1 MKQRIQYIDRL
12 KGVAMMN
19 VLIIHIIV
27 IGNLSE
33 TPDAI
38 AHNLYPI
45 AMPLFMF
52 LSGLVIS
59 FVPWGKKLLKKLAV
73 LLLPFLVVGTFFAY
87 VGHNKNPIEFLNNPL
102 KYGYYYLLTLS
113 ETTLLLIPLH
123 WNSLNNKKNEL
134 LIDLIWGIIAWGI
147 LFFCRFHLPLGLQ
160 NVLDMKDFFG
170 LWPFF
175 YLGYISNKYKLID
188 KLVLHN
194 YIFSIDLIVILL
206 IYTLP
211 GLEQYSKLKS
221 FALIIALCY
230 LFRIREKENSVLE
243 NLLGYIG
250 KNSLDVY
257 IFHYFI
263 LTTINL
269 KVIGVWLHK
278 DDNFFIELFI
288 VTLLAILIAY
298 ITILFGK
305 AIKKSCL
312 INDIVYGNFA
322 KRLIK

>member
-19 VLIIHIIV
+19 VLIIHVIV

-33 TPDAI
+33 IPDAI
-38 AHNLYPI
+38 AHHLYPI

-59 FVPWGKKLLKKLAV
+59 SVPWGKKLFKKLAV
-73 LLLPFLVVGTFFAY
+73 LLLPFIIVGTLFAFTC
-87 VGHNKNPIEFLNNPL
+87 HHKNPVEYINNPL

-113 ETTLLLIPLH
+113 ETTIMLIPLH
-123 WNSLNNKKNEL
+123 LNSFDNKKREL
-134 LIDLIWGIIAWGI
+134 LIDIIWGIIAWGI
-147 LFFCRFHLPLGLQ
+147 LYFCRHNLPIQIQ
-160 NVLDMKDFFG
+160 NILDMKDFYG

-175 YLGYISNKYKLID
+175 YWGYLSNKYKLID
-188 KLVLHN
+188 KLVSHN
-194 YIFSIDLIVILL
+194 VIFSIDLIVLL
-206 IYTLP
+206 LLYSFP
-211 GLEQYSKLKS
+211 GLEQFGKLKS

-230 LFRIREKENSVLE
+230 LFRNREKENSVIE

-269 KVIGVWLHK
+269 KEIGQWLHK
-278 DDNFFIELFI
+278 DGNYFIEIIL
-288 VTLLAILIAY
+288 VTILAIFIAY
-298 ITILFGK
+298 LTILIGK
-305 AIKKSCL
+305 SIKKSEW
-312 INDIVYGNFA
+312 IKNIVYGKF
-322 KRLIK
+322 IS

>member
-19 VLIIHIIV
+19 VLIIHVIV

-59 FVPWGKKLLKKLAV
+59 SVPWGKKLLKKLAV
-73 LLLPFLVVGTFFAY
+73 LLMPFLVVGTFFAY
-87 VGHNKNPIEFLNNPL
+87 VGQNKNPIEFLNNPL

-113 ETTLLLIPLH
+113 ETTIMLIPLH
-123 WNSLNNKKNEL
+123 FNSCDNKKKEL
-134 LIDLIWGIIAWGI
+134 FIDITWGIIAWGI
-147 LFFCRFHLPLGLQ
+147 LNFCRRNLPIQIQ
-160 NVLDMKDFFG
+160 NILDMKDFYG

-175 YLGYISNKYKLID
+175 YCGYLSNKYKLID
-188 KLVLHN
+188 KLVSHN
-194 YIFSIDLIVILL
+194 VLFSIDLIVLL
-206 IYTLP
+206 ILYSLP
-211 GLEQYSKLKS
+211 GLEQYGKLKS

-230 LFRIREKENSVLE
+230 LFRNREKENSVIE

-269 KVIGVWLHK
+269 KEIGTWLHK
-278 DDNFFIELFI
+278 DGNFFIEVIL
-288 VTLLAILIAY
+288 VTILAILIAY
-298 ITILFGK
+298 IAIFFGK
-305 AIKKSCL
+305 SIKRSEL

-322 KRLIK
+322 KKLLK

>member
-12 KGVAMMN
+12 KGVAMMS
-19 VLIIHIIV
+19 VLIIHVIV

-38 AHNLYPI
+38 AHHLYPI
-45 AMPLFMF
+45 AMSLFMF

-59 FVPWGKKLLKKLAV
+59 SVPWGKKLFKKLAV
-73 LLLPFLVVGTFFAY
+73 LLMPFFIVGTLFAFTC
-87 VGHNKNPIEFLNNPL
+87 HHKNPVEYINNPL

-113 ETTLLLIPLH
+113 ETTIMLIPLH
-123 WNSLNNKKNEL
+123 LNSFDNKKKEL
-134 LIDLIWGIIAWGI
+134 FIDITWGIIAWGI
-147 LFFCRFHLPLGLQ
+147 LFFCRHNLPIQIQ
-160 NVLDMKDFFG
+160 NILDMKDFYG

-175 YLGYISNKYKLID
+175 YLGYLSNKYKLID
-188 KLVLHN
+188 KLTSHN
-194 YIFSIDLIVILL
+194 VYFSIDLIVLL
-206 IYTLP
+206 FLYSFP
-211 GLEQYSKLKS
+211 GLEQYGKLKS

-230 LFRIREKENSVLE
+230 LFRNREKENSLIV

-269 KVIGVWLHK
+269 KDIGTWLHK
-278 DDNFFIELFI
+278 DGNYFIEIIL
-288 VTLLAILIAY
+288 VTILAIFIAY
-298 ITILFGK
+298 LTILIGK
-305 AIKKSCL
+305 SIKKSEWL
-312 INDIVYGNFA
+312 KNIVYGKF
-322 KRLIK
+322 IS

>member
-12 KGVAMMN
+12 KGVAMMS
-19 VLIIHIIV
+19 VLIIHVIV

-33 TPDAI
+33 NPDAI
-38 AHNLYPI
+38 AHHLDPI

-59 FVPWGKKLLKKLAV
+59 SVPWGGALLKKLA
-73 LLLPFLVVGTFFAY
+73 LLLMPFLIVGTFFTY
-87 VGHNKNPIEFLNNPL
+87 VGHNKTPIEFINNPL

-113 ETTLLLIPLH
+113 ETTLLIIPLH
-123 WNSLNNKKNEL
+123 WNSCENKKKEC
-134 LIDLIWGIIAWGI
+134 LIDLSWGIMAWVI
-147 LFFCRFHLPLGLQ
+147 LYLFRCYLPIHIQ
-160 NVLDMKDFFG
+160 NILDMKDFYG

-175 YLGYISNKYKLID
+175 YFGYLSNKYQLID

-194 YIFSIDLIVILL
+194 FIFSIDLIVLLL

-211 GLEQYSKLKS
+211 EFEQYGKLKS

-230 LFRIREKENSVLE
+230 LFRIREKEYSMIE
-243 NLLGYIG
+243 NLLGHIG

-263 LTTINL
+263 LITINL
-269 KVIGVWLHK
+269 EDVGVWLHK
-278 DDNFFIELFI
+278 DGNLFIEVIL
-288 VTLLAILIAY
+288 VTILAILIAY
-298 ITILFGK
+298 IAILFGK
-305 AIKKSCL
+305 SIKKSEL

-322 KRLIK
+322 KKLII

>member
-12 KGVAMMN
+12 KGVAMMS
-19 VLIIHIIV
+19 VLIIHVIV

-38 AHNLYPI
+38 AHHLYPI

-59 FVPWGKKLLKKLAV
+59 SVPWGKKLFKKLAV
-73 LLLPFLVVGTFFAY
+73 LLLPFIIVGTLFAFTC
-87 VGHNKNPIEFLNNPL
+87 HHKNPVEYINNPL

-113 ETTLLLIPLH
+113 ETTIMLIPLH
-123 WNSLNNKKNEL
+123 LNSFDNKKKEL
-134 LIDLIWGIIAWGI
+134 FIDITWGIIAWGI
-147 LFFCRFHLPLGLQ
+147 LFFCRHNLPIQIQ
-160 NVLDMKDFFG
+160 NILDMKDFYG

-175 YLGYISNKYKLID
+175 YLGYLSNKYKLID
-188 KLVLHN
+188 KLTSHN
-194 YIFSIDLIVILL
+194 VYFSIDLIVLL
-206 IYTLP
+206 FLYSFP
-211 GLEQYSKLKS
+211 GLEQYGKLKS

-230 LFRIREKENSVLE
+230 LFRNREKENSVIE

-269 KVIGVWLHK
+269 KEIGQWLHK
-278 DDNFFIELFI
+278 DGNYFIEIIL
-288 VTLLAILIAY
+288 VTILAIFIAY
-298 ITILFGK
+298 LTILIGK
-305 AIKKSCL
+305 SIKKSEWL
-312 INDIVYGNFA
+312 KNIVYGKF
-322 KRLIK
+322 IS

>member
-1 MKQRIQYIDRL
+1 M
-12 KGVAMMN
+12 
-19 VLIIHIIV
+19 
-27 IGNLSE
+27 
-33 TPDAI
+33 
-38 AHNLYPI
+38 
-45 AMPLFMF
+45 
-52 LSGLVIS
+52 
-59 FVPWGKKLLKKLAV
+59 
-73 LLLPFLVVGTFFAY
+73 
-87 VGHNKNPIEFLNNPL
+87 
-102 KYGYYYLLTLS
+102 
-113 ETTLLLIPLH
+113 
-123 WNSLNNKKNEL
+123 
-134 LIDLIWGIIAWGI
+134 IDLIWGIIAWGI

>member
-19 VLIIHIIV
+19 VLIIHVIV

-33 TPDAI
+33 IPDAI
-38 AHNLYPI
+38 AHHLYPI

-59 FVPWGKKLLKKLAV
+59 SVPWGKKLFKKLAV
-73 LLLPFLVVGTFFAY
+73 LLLPFIIVGTLFAFTC
-87 VGHNKNPIEFLNNPL
+87 HHKNPVEYINNPL

-113 ETTLLLIPLH
+113 ETTIMLIPLH
-123 WNSLNNKKNEL
+123 LNSFDNKKREL
-134 LIDLIWGIIAWGI
+134 FIDIIWGIIAWGI
-147 LFFCRFHLPLGLQ
+147 LYFCRHNIPIQIQ
-160 NVLDMKDFFG
+160 NILDMKDFYG

-175 YLGYISNKYKLID
+175 YWGYLSNKYKLID
-188 KLVLHN
+188 KLVSHN
-194 YIFSIDLIVILL
+194 VIFSIDLIVLL
-206 IYTLP
+206 LLYSFP
-211 GLEQYSKLKS
+211 GLEQFGKLKS

-230 LFRIREKENSVLE
+230 LFRNREKENSVIE

-269 KVIGVWLHK
+269 KEIGQWLHK
-278 DDNFFIELFI
+278 DGNYFIEIIL
-288 VTLLAILIAY
+288 VTILAIFIAY
-298 ITILFGK
+298 LTILIGK
-305 AIKKSCL
+305 SIKKSEW
-312 INDIVYGNFA
+312 IKNIVYGKF
-322 KRLIK
+322 IS

>member
-12 KGVAMMN
+12 KGVAMMS
-19 VLIIHIIV
+19 VLIIHVIV

-38 AHNLYPI
+38 AHHLYPI

-59 FVPWGKKLLKKLAV
+59 SVPWGKKLFKKLAV
-73 LLLPFLVVGTFFAY
+73 LLMPFFIVGTLFAFTC
-87 VGHNKNPIEFLNNPL
+87 HHKNPVEYINNPL

-113 ETTLLLIPLH
+113 ETTIMLIPLH
-123 WNSLNNKKNEL
+123 LNSFDNKKKEL
-134 LIDLIWGIIAWGI
+134 FIDITWGIIAWGI
-147 LFFCRFHLPLGLQ
+147 LFFCRHNLPIQIQ
-160 NVLDMKDFFG
+160 NILDMKDFYG

-175 YLGYISNKYKLID
+175 YLSYLSNKYKLID
-188 KLVLHN
+188 KLTSHN
-194 YIFSIDLIVILL
+194 VYFSIDLIVLL
-206 IYTLP
+206 FLYSFP
-211 GLEQYSKLKS
+211 GLEQYGKLKS

-230 LFRIREKENSVLE
+230 LFRNREKENSLIV

-269 KVIGVWLHK
+269 KDIGTWLHK
-278 DDNFFIELFI
+278 DGNYFIEIIL
-288 VTLLAILIAY
+288 VTILAIFIAY
-298 ITILFGK
+298 LTILIGK
-305 AIKKSCL
+305 SIKKSEWL
-312 INDIVYGNFA
+312 KNIVYGKF
-322 KRLIK
+322 IS

>member
-12 KGVAMMN
+12 KGVAMMS
-19 VLIIHIIV
+19 VLIIHVIV

-38 AHNLYPI
+38 AQHLYPI

-59 FVPWGKKLLKKLAV
+59 SVPWGKKLFKKLAV
-73 LLLPFLVVGTFFAY
+73 LLMPFFIVGTLFAFTC
-87 VGHNKNPIEFLNNPL
+87 HHKNPVEYINNPL

-113 ETTLLLIPLH
+113 ETTIMLIPLH
-123 WNSLNNKKNEL
+123 LNSFDNKKKEL
-134 LIDLIWGIIAWGI
+134 FIDITWGIIAWGI
-147 LFFCRFHLPLGLQ
+147 LFFCRHNLPIQIQ
-160 NVLDMKDFFG
+160 NILDMKDFYG

-175 YLGYISNKYKLID
+175 YLGYLSNKYKLID
-188 KLVLHN
+188 KLTSHN
-194 YIFSIDLIVILL
+194 VYFSIDLIVLL
-206 IYTLP
+206 FLYSFP
-211 GLEQYSKLKS
+211 GLEQYGKLKS

-230 LFRIREKENSVLE
+230 LFRNREKENSLIV

-269 KVIGVWLHK
+269 KDIGTWLHK
-278 DDNFFIELFI
+278 DGNYFIEIIL
-288 VTLLAILIAY
+288 VTILAIFIAY
-298 ITILFGK
+298 LTILIGK
-305 AIKKSCL
+305 SIKKSEWL
-312 INDIVYGNFA
+312 KNIVYGKF
-322 KRLIK
+322 IS

>member
-12 KGVAMMN
+12 KGVAMMS
-19 VLIIHIIV
+19 VLIIHVIV

-38 AHNLYPI
+38 AHHLYPI

-59 FVPWGKKLLKKLAV
+59 SVPWGKKLFKKLAV
-73 LLLPFLVVGTFFAY
+73 LLMPFFIVGTLFAFTC
-87 VGHNKNPIEFLNNPL
+87 HHKNPVEYINNPL

-113 ETTLLLIPLH
+113 ETTIMLIPLH
-123 WNSLNNKKNEL
+123 LNSFDNKKKEL
-134 LIDLIWGIIAWGI
+134 FIDITWGIIAWGI
-147 LFFCRFHLPLGLQ
+147 LLFCRHNLPIQIQ
-160 NVLDMKDFFG
+160 NILDMKDFYG

-175 YLGYISNKYKLID
+175 YLGYLSNKYKLID
-188 KLVLHN
+188 KLTSHN
-194 YIFSIDLIVILL
+194 VYFSIDLIVLL
-206 IYTLP
+206 FLYSFP
-211 GLEQYSKLKS
+211 GLEQYGKLKS

-230 LFRIREKENSVLE
+230 LFRNREKENSLIE

-269 KVIGVWLHK
+269 KDIGTWLHK
-278 DDNFFIELFI
+278 DGNYFIEIIL
-288 VTLLAILIAY
+288 VTILAIFIAY
-298 ITILFGK
+298 LTILIGK
-305 AIKKSCL
+305 SIKKSEWL
-312 INDIVYGNFA
+312 KNIVYGKF
-322 KRLIK
+322 IS

>member
-12 KGVAMMN
+12 KGVAMMS
-19 VLIIHIIV
+19 VLIIHVIV

-38 AHNLYPI
+38 AHHLYPI

-59 FVPWGKKLLKKLAV
+59 SVPWGKKLFKKLAV
-73 LLLPFLVVGTFFAY
+73 LLMPFFIVGTLFAFTC
-87 VGHNKNPIEFLNNPL
+87 HHKNPFEYINNPL

-113 ETTLLLIPLH
+113 ETIIMLIPLH
-123 WNSLNNKKNEL
+123 LNFFDNKKKEL
-134 LIDLIWGIIAWGI
+134 FIDITWGIIVWGI
-147 LFFCRFHLPLGLQ
+147 LYFCRFHLPLGLQ
-160 NVLDMKDFFG
+160 NILDMKDFYG

-175 YLGYISNKYKLID
+175 YIGYLSNKYKLIEN
-188 KLVLHN
+188 LILHN
-194 YIFSIDLIVILL
+194 YIFSINLIALL
-206 IYTLP
+206 LVYTIPEL
-211 GLEQYSKLKS
+211 GQLGKLKS
-221 FALIIALCY
+221 TFFIIALCF
-230 LFRIREKENSVLE
+230 LFRIREKENSAIE

-257 IFHYFI
+257 IYHYFI

-269 KVIGVWLHK
+269 KEIGAWLHK
-278 DDNFFIELFI
+278 DDNFFIEFFI
-288 VTLLAILIAY
+288 VTPLAILIAY

-322 KRLIK
+322 KKI

>member
-12 KGVAMMN
+12 KGVAMMS
-19 VLIIHIIV
+19 VLIIHVIV

-38 AHNLYPI
+38 AHHLYPI

-59 FVPWGKKLLKKLAV
+59 SVPWGKKLFKKLAV
-73 LLLPFLVVGTFFAY
+73 LLMPFFIVGTLFAFTC
-87 VGHNKNPIEFLNNPL
+87 HHKNPVEYINNPL

-113 ETTLLLIPLH
+113 ETIIMLIPLH
-123 WNSLNNKKNEL
+123 LNFFDNKKKEL
-134 LIDLIWGIIAWGI
+134 FIDITWGIIVWGI
-147 LFFCRFHLPLGLQ
+147 LYFCRFHLPLGLQ
-160 NVLDMKDFFG
+160 NILDMKDFYG

-175 YLGYISNKYKLID
+175 YLGYLSNKYKLID
-188 KLVLHN
+188 KLTSHN
-194 YIFSIDLIVILL
+194 VYFSIDLIVLFFL
-206 IYTLP
+206 YSFP
-211 GLEQYSKLKS
+211 GLEQYGKLKS

-230 LFRIREKENSVLE
+230 LFRMREQENSVIE
-243 NLLGYIG
+243 NLLGCIG

-263 LTTINL
+263 LTIINL
-269 KVIGVWLHK
+269 KDIGAWLHK
-278 DDNFFIELFI
+278 DGNFFIEFFM
-288 VTLLAILIAY
+288 VTILATLIAF

-305 AIKKSCL
+305 AVKKSCL

-322 KRLIK
+322 KII